1 MLFYYLRTIYELIRA
16 DRVARGSPSKEY
28 FEVRFPGEAVNKNWF
43 IRQDNLD
50 RENANFMGHAD
61 GFFRDTD

>member
-16 DRVARGSPSKEY
+16 DRVARGLPSKEY
-28 FEVRFPGEAVNKNWF
+28 FEVRFPGEAVNKNRF
-43 IRQDNLD
+43 IRQDNLG